1 MFWSFRDRILLE
13 ISKYLQQLILCA
25 EPLLITGDF
34 DIHVDMEDDPCAS
47 RFMEFLESLG
57 LEQHVHEPTHESNHT
72 LDLIISRKGDSI
84 TLNSPKQTHFISDH
98 SFVQCQLSCPI
109 PLLEQRQIS
118 YRKLKNI
125 DMKQFKSDIKSS
137 PLGSENYQNKS
148 LDHLVEIY
156 NSHLISILAKHAPL
170 KTRLTV
176 VRPVL
181 PWFNTIV
188 KEAKAARR
196 KAEKQ
201 WRKSRKD
208 YDKVLF
214 KSKRNAFTHQ
224 LNIARRKFYADK
236 N

>member
-1 MFWSFRDRILLE
+1 MFFLLE

-34 DIHVDMEDDPCAS
+34 NIHVDMEDDPCAS
-47 RFMEFLESLG
+47 RFLEFLESLG

-84 TLNSPKQTHFISDH
+84 ILNSPKQTHFISNH
-98 SFVQCQLSCPI
+98 SFVQCQLSCPK

-156 NSHLISILAKHAPL
+156 NSHLVSTLDKHAPL

-181 PWFNTIV
+181 PWFRFNTIV

-196 KAEKQ
+196 KAEV
-201 WRKSRKD
+201 
-208 YDKVLF
+208 KV
-214 KSKRNAFTHQ
+214 Q
-224 LNIARRKFYADK
+224 
-236 N
+236 